1 MWCSR
6 QRNRHDDQRRERRG
20 RRANVFSACS
30 AASALIVVFA
40 SSAPAQS
47 VERVTADTVVSVDVF
62 GGENVSNQPQVIIDP
77 SAAVRIDDHWRLIV
91 RPWFRL
97 PRPTTPN
104 GATPDWDVELYEGG
118 VRYERPGAVAMRLDA
133 GYFASPIGLGI
144 LDWRPSN
151 NPTIV
156 PHLSYAVPLLPFDP
170 TISARPSTVANSY
183 PLMGQL
189 TLSTSTWDARA
200 AILNSSPT
208 RPYVVGNASNPKQTP
223 NLVLGGGVTPVTG
236 LRLGVSFAHGVY
248 ATRQEQTGA
257 AAVDRDATIVGGE
270 GEFAFGY
277 TSLRGELLHT
287 TCDTSTG
294 SAGATEWFL
303 QGVQILSPRWFGAAR
318 VEHVSGPT
326 STIGPAVRTDLD
338 MVETTAGF
346 RLTPEFTLRASY
358 YARRFYAAATWD
370 HQVGA
375 SIVWAKRWW

>member
-1 MWCSR
+1 MWCWSR
-6 QRNRHDDQRRERRG
+6 RNDIS
-20 RRANVFSACS
+20 RRARRTRRATFFPACS
-30 AASALIVVFA
+30 AVSACVVCSVA
-40 SSAPAQS
+40 TPTYAQS
-47 VERVTADTVVSVDVF
+47 VERITADTVVSVDVF

-77 SAAVRIDDHWRLIV
+77 SAAVRIDDHWRIIV

-170 TISARPSTVANSY
+170 TIGARPSTVANSY

-189 TLSTSTWDARA
+189 TLSTTKWDARA
-200 AILNSSPT
+200 AMLNSSPT
-208 RPYVVGNASNPKQTP
+208 RPYVLGNTSTNPQQTP
-223 NLVLGGGVTPVTG
+223 NVVLGGGVTPVTG

-248 ATRQEQTGA
+248 ATREEQTGA

-287 TCDTSTG
+287 TFDTSTG

-346 RLTPEFTLRASY
+346 RVTPEFTLRASY
-358 YARRFYAAATWD
+358 YARRFYAASAWD